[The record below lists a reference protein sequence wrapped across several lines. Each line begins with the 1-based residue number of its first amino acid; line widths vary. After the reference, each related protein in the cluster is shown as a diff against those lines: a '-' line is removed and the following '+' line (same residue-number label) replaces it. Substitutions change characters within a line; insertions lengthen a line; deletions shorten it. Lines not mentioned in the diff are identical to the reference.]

1 MMGVI
6 LFWIP
11 ACEAVSQL
19 PRSRTINELK
29 DINKKT
35 NKTLIL
41 QDFQL
46 ILCYNISI
54 IIIQERKIYYGLSLW

>member
-1 MMGVI
+1 MK
-6 LFWIP
+6 
-11 ACEAVSQL
+11 EAMSQL

-29 DINKKT
+29 NINKK

-41 QDFQL
+41 QGFQL
-46 ILCYNISI
+46 ILCYNIII